1 MKKLFVLFL
10 MLSAFIS
17 CAEEADH
24 DTFAPA
30 QYPTSIND
38 FKFYGTFK
46 DQYFKYTFDGTNKFS
61 IAYTYVI
68 NSSSV
73 FIVNTTTYWYQIEID
88 ATMTHY
94 RYKVWF
100 DFETY
105 DDFNKW
111 SAWYAYTF
119 SGATLIMQY
128 PEGNRELIK
137 Q

>member
-1 MKKLFVLFL
+1 MKKLLVLLF
-10 MLSAFIS
+10 MLTAFIS
-17 CAEEADH
+17 CYNEDPK
-24 DTFAPA
+24 DTFAPN
-30 QYPTSIND
+30 QSPTLIND
-38 FKFYGTFK
+38 FKFYGNFK
-46 DQYFKYTFDGTNKFS
+46 DENFKYTFDGTNKFS

-68 NSSSV
+68 NSSSA
-73 FIVNTTTYWYQIEID
+73 FIVNTITYWYQIEID

-105 DDFNKW
+105 EDFNKW